1 MSRVGI
7 KRFMEKTKMEENEM
21 ERRGKVRDKMEKT
34 THKALKR
41 GIFFFLKDF
50 FQFFFFLED

>member
-1 MSRVGI
+1 
-7 KRFMEKTKMEENEM
+7 MEENEM

-41 GIFFFLKDF
+41 GIFFSSRIYFK
-50 FQFFFFLED
+50 FFFSSGINEEFQGIFKQNI